1 MNEKKERGRKKGERG
16 LGVPKKKGPTVQE
29 CFWNSRLEEENLE
42 AVFFECLV
50 FKIIGFELSYVVLQ
64 KH

>member
-1 MNEKKERGRKKGERG
+1 MKRRKGKREEKGRERLRS
-16 LGVPKKKGPTVQE
+16 PKKKGPTVQE
-29 CFWNSRLEEENLE
+29 CFWNSGLEEENLK

-50 FKIIGFELSYVVLQ
+50 FKIVGFELSYVVLQ